1 MLEKISNKSSNGN
14 IKSFSYRLCSIYF
27 CLYWNTQACVCVI
40 TAIQWL
46 YQIQF
51 KKKEGQM
58 YF

>member
-1 MLEKISNKSSNGN
+1 MFNIFLFVLEHTSV
-14 IKSFSYRLCSIYF
+14 CV
-27 CLYWNTQACVCVI
+27 CVCVI